1 MNQKTFSAKPADVER
16 SWHIIDAKDQIVGKV
31 AVEAARLLRGKHKPI
46 FTPHIDTGDFVVIIN
61 ADKVALGGSKATDKL
76 DYRHSNY
83 PGGLSSKPYGELRA
97 ENPRRLIEKAV
108 GGMLPHTTLGR
119 QQLTKLKVYAGPEH
133 PHSAQKPSP
142 YEITQVAQ

>member
-1 MNQKTFSAKPADVER
+1 VRTYTPKPGEIER
-16 SWHIIDAKDQIVGKV
+16 DWYVIDAQDVVLGRLASQ
-31 AVEAARLLRGKHKPI
+31 AARLLRGKHKPS
-46 FTPHIDTGDFVVIIN
+46 FAPHIDVGDFVVIIN

-108 GGMLPHTTLGR
+108 GGMLPHNTLGR